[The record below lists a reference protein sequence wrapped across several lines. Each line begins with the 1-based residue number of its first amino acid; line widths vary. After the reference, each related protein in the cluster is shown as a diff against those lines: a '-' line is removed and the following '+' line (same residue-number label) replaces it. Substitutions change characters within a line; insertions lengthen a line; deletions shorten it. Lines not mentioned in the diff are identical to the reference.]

1 MATLYILYSPII
13 NKYYIGS
20 CINLPERVIEHQIG
34 KYKNSYTAKSNDWI
48 LFYYIDHLEYKQARL
63 IEKYIKRMKSRK
75 YIEDLKK
82 YESISLNLI
91 KLYS

>member
-1 MATLYILYSPII
+1 MATVYILYSPII

-20 CINLPERVIEHQIG
+20 CVNLSERLIEHQTR
-34 KYKNSYTAKSNDWI
+34 KYKDSFTAKSNDWI
-48 LFYYIDHLEYKQARL
+48 LFYCLDNLDYKKARS
-63 IEKYIKRMKSRK
+63 IEKHIKRMKSRK

-82 YESISLNLI
+82 YDIISLNLI

>member
-1 MATLYILYSPII
+1 MATVYILYSPKL

-20 CINLPERVIEHQIG
+20 CLKLSERLMEHQTG
-34 KYKNSYTAKSNDWI
+34 KYKESYTAKSNDWI
-48 LFYYIDHLEYKQARL
+48 MFYCINYLEYKQARL
-63 IEKYIKRMKSRK
+63 IEKHIKKMKSRK

-82 YESISLNLI
+82 YDDISFNLI

>member
-20 CINLPERVIEHQIG
+20 CINLSERLMDHKIG
-34 KYKNSYTAKSNDWI
+34 KYNNSYTAKSNDWI
-48 LFYYIDHLEYKQARL
+48 LFYCMEHLGYKQARL
-63 IEKYIKRMKSRK
+63 IEKHIKRMKSRK

-82 YESISLNLI
+82 YESISASLI